1 MEYRIIPMETYPRRA
16 HFAYFSTMAQP
27 YAGVTVSVEITHFLE
42 SVQEKGSPFFLSF
55 LYCVSRAANQVPE
68 LRQRIW
74 KGEIIEYQTAQPP
87 TRWPCRM
94 GPTAT
99 ACCVVKNHFKN
110 ICRRRYRPRRQRSA
124 GRAWRMEQRRSLCLF
139 CLSPPCLGSPMMAL
153 CSPRLLPPTPIP
165 GLLGGVT
172 AGREHGP
179 FSRFPFSAT
188 THW

>member
-74 KGEIIEYQTAQPP
+74 KGEIKTAQPP

-94 GPTAT
+94 RPTAT
-99 ACCVVKNHFKN
+99 ACCAVKNHFKN

-124 GRAWRMEQRRSLCLF
+124 GRAWRMEQRRSPCLF

-172 AGREHGP
+172 AGRDHWP

>member
-74 KGEIIEYQTAQPP
+74 KGYRISKLPNLPHGGLAGWDLLLLHVAQ
-87 TRWPCRM
+87 
-94 GPTAT
+94 
-99 ACCVVKNHFKN
+99 
-110 ICRRRYRPRRQRSA
+110 
-124 GRAWRMEQRRSLCLF
+124 
-139 CLSPPCLGSPMMAL
+139 
-153 CSPRLLPPTPIP
+153 
-165 GLLGGVT
+165 
-172 AGREHGP
+172 
-179 FSRFPFSAT
+179 
-188 THW
+188 

>member
-1 MEYRIIPMETYPRRA
+1 MEYHIIPMETYPRRA

-74 KGEIIEYQTAQPP
+74 KGEIIEYQNCPTSHTVALPDGTYCYCMLRSEKPFQEYLPEAVQAQE
-87 TRWPCRM
+87 
-94 GPTAT
+94 A
-99 ACCVVKNHFKN
+99 AK
-110 ICRRRYRPRRQRSA
+110 RRQ
-124 GRAWRMEQRRSLCLF
+124 SLEDGTEEESLPLLF
-139 CLSPPCLGSPMMAL
+139 VSSLPMMAL

-172 AGREHGP
+172 AGRERGP